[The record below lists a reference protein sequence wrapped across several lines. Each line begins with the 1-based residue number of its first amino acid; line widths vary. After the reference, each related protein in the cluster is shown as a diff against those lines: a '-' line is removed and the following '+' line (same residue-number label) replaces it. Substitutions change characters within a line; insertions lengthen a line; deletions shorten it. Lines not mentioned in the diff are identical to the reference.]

1 VDNDNVVRADGLVI
15 AVDGPSGAGK
25 STVAHLLAERLGY
38 LQIDTGA
45 MYRAVA
51 YLMHQD
57 GINPGDTDVVEQF
70 CSDIDIRLDRSN
82 GFQRVFANGQEVT
95 DQIRTPEM
103 SLMTSRISA
112 LRPVREAMMLAQRRM
127 GASGGVVLEGRDIGT
142 VVFPD
147 ADVKFFL
154 SASAEERGRRRFM
167 ELAAKGEQ
175 VTLESTIEAVTL
187 RDQQDSQRD
196 LAPLRMAEDAIAIDS
211 SGRTIEEVL
220 DIMVA
225 ACRNLSDNSGTEL

>member
-1 VDNDNVVRADGLVI
+1 
-15 AVDGPSGAGK
+15 
-25 STVAHLLAERLGY
+25 VAHLLAERLGY

-51 YLMHQD
+51 YLMHIN
-57 GINPGDTDVVEQF
+57 GIDATDSAAVERF
-70 CSDIDIRLDRSN
+70 CSDVDIRLDRSD
-82 GFQRVFANGQEVT
+82 GHQRVFANGQEVT
-95 DQIRTPEM
+95 AQIRTPEM

-127 GASGGVVLEGRDIGT
+127 GAQGGVVLEGRDIGT

-154 SASAEERGRRRFM
+154 SASAEERGRRRYM
-167 ELAAKGEQ
+167 ELVAKGEQ
-175 VTLESTIEAVTL
+175 VTLECTIKAVVQ

-196 LAPLRMAEDAIAIDS
+196 LAPLRMADDAIAVDS
-211 SGRTIEEVL
+211 SGRSIDEVL
-220 DIMVA
+220 AIMEA
-225 ACRNLSDNSGTEL
+225 ACRTQSHTTGCNQ

>member
-1 VDNDNVVRADGLVI
+1 VASACSRANGLVI
-15 AVDGPSGAGK
+15 AIDGPSGAGK
-25 STVAHLLAERLGY
+25 STVSRLLAQRLGY

-51 YLMHQD
+51 YLLQQA
-57 GINPGDTDVVEQF
+57 GIDPDDMTAVEGL
-70 CSDIDIRLDRSN
+70 CRGVDIRLEQVD
-82 GFQRVFANGQEVT
+82 GQQRVIANDQDVT
-95 DQIRTPEM
+95 AQIRTPEM

-112 LRPVREAMMLAQRRM
+112 LRPVREAMLQAQRRM
-127 GASGGVVLEGRDIGT
+127 GARGGVVLEGRDIGT

-154 SASAEERGRRRFM
+154 SASAAERGRRRFL

-175 VTLESTIEAVTL
+175 VTLEETIQAVDD

-196 LAPLRMAEDAIAIDS
+196 LAPLRQAEDAVAIDS
-211 SGRTIEEVL
+211 SSRSIDEVL
-220 DIMVA
+220 DSMVA
-225 ACRNLSDNSGTEL
+225 VCRKTLQDGMKP

>member
-1 VDNDNVVRADGLVI
+1 MVRALGDRTDGLVI
-15 AVDGPSGAGK
+15 AIDGPSGAGK
-25 STVAHLLAERLGY
+25 STVAHLLAECLGY

-51 YLMHQD
+51 YLMNQV
-57 GINPGDTDVVEQF
+57 GITAEDKDAVELL
-70 CSDIDIRLDRSN
+70 CSDIDIRLDRSD

-95 DQIRTPEM
+95 GQIRTPEM

-112 LRPVREAMMLAQRRM
+112 LRPVRETMMLAQRRM
-127 GASGGVVLEGRDIGT
+127 GAQGGVVLEGRDIGT

-154 SASAEERGRRRFM
+154 SASAEERGKRRFM
-167 ELAAKGEQ
+167 ELVAKGEQ
-175 VTLESTIEAVTL
+175 VTLESTIEAVAL

-196 LAPLRMAEDAIAIDS
+196 LAPLRMAGDAIAIDS
-211 SGRTIEEVL
+211 SGRSIDEVL
-220 DIMVA
+220 ESMEK
-225 ACRNLSDNSGTEL
+225 ACRDTSRTRGTES

>member
-1 VDNDNVVRADGLVI
+1 MDRATETRVDGLVI
-15 AVDGPSGAGK
+15 AIDGPSGAGK
-25 STVAHLLAERLGY
+25 STVTHLLAERLGY

-51 YLMHQD
+51 YLMLHA
-57 GINPGDTDVVEQF
+57 GIDADDNDAVERF
-70 CSDIDIRLDRSN
+70 CRSIDIRLDRSD

-95 DQIRTPEM
+95 AQIRTPEM
-103 SLMTSRISA
+103 SLMTSRIST

-127 GASGGVVLEGRDIGT
+127 GARGGVVLEGRDIGT

-147 ADVKFFL
+147 ADLKFFL
-154 SASAEERGRRRFM
+154 SASAEERGKRRFM
-167 ELAAKGEQ
+167 ELIAKGEQ
-175 VTLESTIEAVTL
+175 VTLESTIEAVVL

-220 DIMVA
+220 DIMVTVCKTTLHETGA
-225 ACRNLSDNSGTEL
+225 EL

>member
-1 VDNDNVVRADGLVI
+1 MDKNNSERTDGLVI
-15 AVDGPSGAGK
+15 AIDGPSGAGK

-51 YLMHQD
+51 YLLHQA
-57 GINPGDTDVVEQF
+57 GIDANDLAAVEHF
-70 CSDIDIRLDRSN
+70 CSTVDIRLDRSD

-95 DQIRTPEM
+95 SQIRTPEM

-112 LRPVREAMMLAQRRM
+112 LRPVREAMMLAQRKL
-127 GASGGVVLEGRDIGT
+127 GAQGGVVLEGRDIGT

-147 ADVKFFL
+147 ADLKFFL
-154 SASAEERGRRRFM
+154 SASAEERGKRRYM
-167 ELAAKGEQ
+167 ELVAKGEQ
-175 VTLESTIEAVTL
+175 VTLENTITAVAQ
-187 RDQQDSQRD
+187 RDQQDSERD

-211 SGRTIEEVL
+211 SGRTVEEVL
-220 DIMVA
+220 DIMQA
-225 ACRNLSDNSGTEL
+225 ACRTKQSHIGN